1 MKSSYLKVFVDWRE
15 RYQRLSDAEFGR
27 LVRAAIAYKGG
38 YPVPEL
44 TGREELMW
52 DGIKLDID
60 RDNVQYNAICEARS
74 EAGRRGAETRWN
86 NKSHLLDSKNSKS
99 HLLDSKNSQEKDK
112 ENDKEKDKE
121 KDKNLPG
128 FEEFWDAYPRKTGKG
143 EARKIWQKLR
153 PNSEL
158 LQQILN
164 AIKQQSTSDQWTKD
178 NGQFIPYPSTWLNQ
192 QRWEDEGIIEPPKK
206 PSKYDSIYAKVKIN

>member
-1 MKSSYLKVFVDWRE
+1 MQDWFKARNNWGAGIDT
-15 RYQRLSDAEFGR
+15 LSDAEAGR
-27 LVRAAIAYKGG
+27 FAKALWAYTIRGEERELAGSERALYAIALMTLKQDEQVMADLSQKRAAAGSLGG
-38 YPVPEL
+38 KQ
-44 TGREELMW
+44 TQANTS
-52 DGIKLDID
+52 KTK
-60 RDNVQYNAICEARS
+60 QS
-74 EAGRRGAETRWN
+74 EAKQAN
-86 NKSHLLDSKNSKS
+86 APIKSKN
-99 HLLDSKNSQEKDK
+99 KNTETDK
-112 ENDKEKDKE
+112 EI
-121 KDKNLPG
+121 DKNLSLG